1 MKFNPFFEMTDDA
14 WPTSSGVCLRAVQ
27 DYVVSYIP
35 GESTLCVI
43 YTHNIFEID
52 FSDVRRSYLSVSTVL
67 LGLFSFFSLV
77 LEGIQIFSRKLEY
90 FIDIKSYLDIC
101 VSFLTF
107 SFIAS
112 TRTNSCFCSSGGEWQ
127 LGAAVIFLAWIALIL
142 LMRGF
147 PFTAIPINML
157 LSITRS
163 FFKVFALP
171 ILLIATFG
179 LPLFL
184 LLHIP
189 VSDILLV

>member
-1 MKFNPFFEMTDDA
+1 MYY
-14 WPTSSGVCLRAVQ
+14 Q
-27 DYVVSYIP
+27 YIIFLLNL
-35 GESTLCVI
+35 SQQHCVI

-67 LGLFSFFSLV
+67 LGISSFFSLV
-77 LEGIQIFSRKLEY
+77 LEGIQFLSRKLEY
-90 FIDIKSYLDIC
+90 FMDIKSYLDVSI
-101 VSFLTF
+101 SFLTF
-107 SFIAS
+107 SFVIS
-112 TRTNSCFCSSGGEWQ
+112 TRVNDCFCSSGGEWQ
-127 LGAAVIFLAWIALIL
+127 LGAAVIFLAWAALIL

-163 FFKVFALP
+163 FFQVFTLP
-171 ILLIATFG
+171 VLLIVTFG

-189 VSDILLV
+189 VSDTLLA